1 VLKTNNVLEIENS
14 EKPALIAEALALL
27 IPARKAK

>member
-1 VLKTNNVLEIENS
+1 VLEIENS

-27 IPARKAK
+27 IPARKAN